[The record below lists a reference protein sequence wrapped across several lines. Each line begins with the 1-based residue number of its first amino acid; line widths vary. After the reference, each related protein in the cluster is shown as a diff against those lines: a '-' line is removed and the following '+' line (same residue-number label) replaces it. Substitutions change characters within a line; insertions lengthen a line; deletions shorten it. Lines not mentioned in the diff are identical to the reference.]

1 MIMKKFFNILL
12 LIVLIVPIVACKTIK
27 DGFESQRKNSTE
39 EFLVEKK
46 KPLVMPPD
54 YNELPVPITN
64 ENKKD
69 LEESEIKNLLMGD
82 TNKKENTNSNNVE
95 NKNIEKSILKKI
107 KDN

>member
-1 MIMKKFFNILL
+1 MRIIRTFFLLTL
-12 LIVLIVPIVACKTIK
+12 LIFFLSNSSTIK
-27 DGFESQRKNSTE
+27 KGFESQRKNSTE

-82 TNKKENTNSNNVE
+82 TNKKENTNS
-95 NKNIEKSILKKI
+95 S
-107 KDN
+107 